1 MRVVLDTN
9 IVVSALLWGGLPYR
23 LIEAAS
29 AGTIDLYSSPALIA
43 ELAEILD
50 RSHIAKKMAEQGT
63 SADEVL
69 TLYGRLARIVSPT
82 DVPRVVLSD
91 PDDDH
96 VIACA
101 VLAGAQLV
109 VSGDSDVLAL
119 RRHQNI
125 DIVTPADALR
135 RIETIA

>member
-50 RSHIAKKMAEQGT
+50 RSHIAKKMTEQGT

-69 TLYGRLARIVSPT
+69 TLYGRFARIVSPT